1 MSSLVKILLLSLI
14 VRLISLNQS
23 LWLDEAINVTAAR
36 DKGLV
41 DLITQYSLGDFHPPL
56 YHALLHLWI
65 KLFGSSEVIVRLP
78 SVFFGLVTI
87 WATYHISQKLIG
99 SGKIKLFGWWLPFNL
114 IPSILLATSGLHLY
128 YSQEARMYSLA
139 AMGTSLAFL
148 FLTHYLPRLPSL
160 SEVIP
165 HFVSYLSLK
174 KYSVTPNFWFYIL
187 SLWIMLTSDYLPWFL
202 LPLFFLYL
210 PLPTIISFLAT
221 APWWPFLFKQLNV
234 GLTAAT
240 LYPGW
245 GQVVGAFSLKNLSL
259 IPLKFLI
266 GRVSLDND
274 ISYFLLAGLP
284 LLLVFYLIFLASKG
298 IKKPKSFIVLSWLF
312 IPLVIGTILSLKI
325 SLLSYFRF
333 LYLLPAFYLLIT
345 FGLSR
350 LSKKSVTKALAVLLL
365 INLVTSASYLF
376 LPQFHRE
383 NWRDLATWIKSQ
395 DQLDSQVIIPSLA
408 QAAPLNYY
416 LDTVPVRETIVPQT
430 NPEVVYLIRYVQE
443 IFDPQD
449 QQRILLETLGYQRT
463 EIRHFNTVVV
473 WLYQK
478 TDQIYAFN
486 QLKLQK

>member
-56 YHALLHLWI
+56 YHAILHVWI
-65 KLFGSSEVIVRLP
+65 KLFGSTEVIVRLP
-78 SVFFGLVTI
+78 SVIFGLVTI

-99 SGKIKLFGWWLPFNL
+99 SGKIKLFRWRLPLNL

-148 FLTHYLPRLPSL
+148 FLIRLLPRLPSL
-160 SEVIP
+160 SNAIP
-165 HFVSYLSLK
+165 HFISYLNLK
-174 KYSVTPNFWFYIL
+174 KYSNTTNLWLYMF
-187 SLWIMLTSDYLPWFL
+187 SLWIMLMSDYLPWFL
-202 LPLFFLYL
+202 LPLFILYL

-221 APWWPFLFKQLNV
+221 SPWWPFLFKQLSV

-245 GQVVGAFSLKNLSL
+245 SQVVGAFSLKNLGL

-274 ISYFLLAGLP
+274 FSYFLLAGLP
-284 LLLVFYLIFLASKG
+284 LLLVFYLIFLASKR
-298 IKKPKSFIVLSWLF
+298 IKTPRSLLVLSWF
-312 IPLVIGTILSLKI
+312 FVPLAIGTTLSLKI

-333 LYLLPAFYLLIT
+333 LYLLPAFYLLVT
-345 FGLSR
+345 LGLSR
-350 LSKKSVTKALAVLLL
+350 ISQKSATKALAILLF

-395 DQLDSQVIIPSLA
+395 DQLDSQVVIPSLA

-416 LDTVPVRETIVPQT
+416 LDTVPIKETIVPQT

-463 EIRHFNTVVV
+463 EIRHFNGVVV

-478 TDQIYAFN
+478 TDQVFALN
-486 QLKLQK
+486 QLELLK